1 MPFLPPNQQHQSTEG
16 SDDTTLSQNTLTT
29 TFCRYCFWCCGCF
42 RAYVAIAITAQIRRI
57 VTIII
62 SIIAAEWRGGFL
74 RRTTPCRG
82 SCPARCHTCLTLTWT
97 TSDTGLTCFTWSH
110 QLNDTVSHQ
119 VALAASGF
127 RLPMNGLYFNCCIYA
142 YKWPIVWEIWKNQR
156 IGEVICA
163 TKGLE
168 ASSWQTKD
176 NVADNSW
183 IRPPACSEYWSVHC
197 LAMSSRPLYEEAVHE
212 DSHAPCTW
220 WSLNVSNLKKW

>member
-1 MPFLPPNQQHQSTEG
+1 VSGSGISWAICKSAPRSRQIAMTAPDHSVFYSRMPFLPPNQQHQSTEG

-42 RAYVAIAITAQIRRI
+42 LACVAIAMLWHARIRRI

-142 YKWPIVWEIWKNQR
+142 YR
-156 IGEVICA
+156 
-163 TKGLE
+163 
-168 ASSWQTKD
+168 
-176 NVADNSW
+176 
-183 IRPPACSEYWSVHC
+183 
-197 LAMSSRPLYEEAVHE
+197 
-212 DSHAPCTW
+212 
-220 WSLNVSNLKKW
+220 